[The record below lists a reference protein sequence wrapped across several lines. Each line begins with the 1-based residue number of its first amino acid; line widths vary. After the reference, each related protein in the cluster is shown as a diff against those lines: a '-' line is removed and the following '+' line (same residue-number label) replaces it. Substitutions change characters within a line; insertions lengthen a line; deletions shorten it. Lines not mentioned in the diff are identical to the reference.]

1 MLDKVSQDGQKL
13 NHEHKIINA
22 GPKVKELL
30 KLPTEIK
37 EDLLK
42 DQVEVVPVH
51 PWIPALRLPVFPWK
65 KWLPSMKYV
74 CLHVARG
81 VQHDIVYS

>member
-42 DQVEVVPVH
+42 DQVEVVLVH

-65 KWLPSMKYV
+65 TWL
-74 CLHVARG
+74 
-81 VQHDIVYS
+81 